1 MKIDEEEF
9 ELIVRNINSNTSEKK
24 NKMSDKT
31 LPFKVAKCTKASLA
45 LTNKVILINL

>member
-9 ELIVRNINSNTSEKK
+9 ELIVRNSNTSEKK

-45 LTNKVILINL
+45 LTNKVILIYL